1 MDDVRV
7 LYRLRQN
14 FFVRLCQAHAVPFE
28 RGVKRTEIERGNR
41 IIIFF
46 ACRIGVGG
54 YDFYAMSLIRQV
66 MDKIKAI
73 VVPLFGSPSTSQ
85 IMVTFIAVLR
95 FFRGLQFPVF
105 PLKREDVTI
114 CHDKKRKNNILSSIS
129 IIPAASLK
137 GNGEFG

>member
-66 MDKIKAI
+66 MDKIKRGYRRSVVRFAEHVADYGDIHSSSPFLSWIAI
-73 VVPLFGSPSTSQ
+73 PRIPF
-85 IMVTFIAVLR
+85 
-95 FFRGLQFPVF
+95 
-105 PLKREDVTI
+105 
-114 CHDKKRKNNILSSIS
+114 KKRRCNNLS
-129 IIPAASLK
+129 
-137 GNGEFG
+137 